1 MENELFMNTEFPPP
15 PPEFE
20 PPSSSSAM
28 MLNWAL
34 MDPTNPQQDP
44 SFLWEKSTEQQQ
56 SIFDSAL
63 SSLVSSPTPS
73 NSNFSGG
80 CGGGVGGGGDGFIIR
95 ELIGKLGNIGNNH
108 NISGEIYGTTTPMSR
123 SASCYATPMS
133 SPPPPPPPSASSN
146 SQIMMNRTTP
156 LTEFSADPGFAE
168 RAARFSCFGSRSFNG
183 RTNSHLPINNNVVN
197 NSGKL
202 TRVSSTPALNGLV
215 SPELAPMIPGGE
227 FSRKRKSLPKGKPK
241 ENPISTASPSP
252 SFSKTAEKK
261 EDWSGKGSKSLE
273 EKVGKRRRDEEED
286 NVDEE
291 GGEGNKNNNTKP
303 PEPPKDYIHVRAR
316 RGQATDSHSLAER
329 VRREKIGERMKLLQD
344 LVPGCN
350 KVTGKALMLDEI
362 INYVQSLQRQ
372 VEFLSMKLSSVN
384 DTRLEFNVDALVS
397 KDVVMI
403 PSSNNNN
410 RLHEEGLQSKSSSHH
425 HHHHHQQQQLNNI
438 YNNNSQLHPNN
449 MMLQSPMNSLETSSL
464 ARSFTHL
471 PTLTQFTDSISQYQM
486 FSEEDLQS
494 IVGMGVAQ
502 PNNESQHMKLEI

>member
-1 MENELFMNTEFPPP
+1 MDNELFMNTELPP
-15 PPEFE
+15 PPEMAVHFE
-20 PPSSSSAM
+20 QPSSSSA

-34 MDPTNPQQDP
+34 MDPNLARNSPPQDC
-44 SFLWEKSTEQQQ
+44 FMWEKSTEQQQQQQQQQ

-80 CGGGVGGGGDGFIIR
+80 GGDGFIIR
-95 ELIGKLGNIGNNH
+95 ELIGKLGNIGNT
-108 NISGEIYGTTTPMSR
+108 SGDIYGGPPPMNSNSR

-133 SPPPPPPPSASSN
+133 SPPP
-146 SQIMMNRTTP
+146 MMNRTTP
-156 LTEFSADPGFAE
+156 LTEFSGDPGFAE

-183 RTNSHLPINNNVVN
+183 RTNSGLPVNNGKIV

-202 TRVSSTPALNGLV
+202 TRVSSTPALKALA
-215 SPELAPMIPGGE
+215 SPEFASAARPMIPAGDLTPKLPGE
-227 FSRKRKSLPKGKPK
+227 FSRKRKSVSKGKAK
-241 ENPISTASPSP
+241 ENPLSTASPSP
-252 SFSKTAEKK
+252 SFSKTAERK
-261 EDWSGKGSKSLE
+261 EVSE
-273 EKVGKRRRDEEED
+273 EKGGKRRREEEGEKE
-286 NVDEE
+286 EE
-291 GGEGNKNNNTKP
+291 GNRGNDTKP

-397 KDVVMI
+397 KDAMI
-403 PSSNNNN
+403 SSSGS
-410 RLHEEGLQSKSSSHH
+410 RMHESGLQLESLSHH
-425 HHHHHQQQQLNNI
+425 D
-438 YNNNSQLHPNN
+438 YNDNSQLHNNASSNN
-449 MMLQSPMNSLETSSL
+449 MMLHPPLKSLEPSTL
-464 ARSFTHL
+464 ARGFTHL
-471 PTLTQFTDSISQYQM
+471 PTLAQFTDSISQYQM

-494 IVGMGVAQ
+494 IVGMGVAHN
-502 PNNESQHMKLEI
+502 PNHESQNMKIEL

>member
-1 MENELFMNTEFPPP
+1 MDNELFINTEFPPP
-15 PPEFE
+15 PPEMAVHFE
-20 PPSSSSAM
+20 QPPSSSSA

-34 MDPTNPQQDP
+34 MDPNLAHNSSPQDC
-44 SFLWEKSTEQQQ
+44 FLWEKSTEQQQ

-73 NSNFSGG
+73 NSNFSG
-80 CGGGVGGGGDGFIIR
+80 CGGGDGFMIR
-95 ELIGKLGNIGNNH
+95 ELIGKLGNIGNN
-108 NISGEIYGTTTPMSR
+108 NSGEIYGTPMSR

-133 SPPPPPPPSASSN
+133 SPPPPANAN
-146 SQIMMNRTTP
+146 SQMMMNRTTP

-183 RTNSHLPINNNVVN
+183 RTNSSLPINNGNLVS
-197 NSGKL
+197 SGKL
-202 TRVSSTPALNGLV
+202 TRVSSTPALNALV
-215 SPELAPMIPGGE
+215 SPEVVSVSRPMMIPGGE
-227 FSRKRKSLPKGKPK
+227 FSRKRKSVNKGKSK
-241 ENPISTASPSP
+241 ENLISTVSPSP
-252 SFSKTAEKK
+252 SFSKTAERK
-261 EDWSGKGSKSLE
+261 EEWDGKERKGSE
-273 EKVGKRRRDEEED
+273 EKGGKRRRDEEDE
-286 NVDEE
+286 VEEEE
-291 GGEGNKNNNTKP
+291 GNNKTNNTKP
-303 PEPPKDYIHVRAR
+303 PEAPKDYIHVRAR

-384 DTRLEFNVDALVS
+384 DTRLDFNVDALVS
-397 KDVVMI
+397 KDVMI
-403 PSSNNNN
+403 PSSTN
-410 RLHEEGLQSKSSSHH
+410 RLHEGLQFNTSSHH
-425 HHHHHQQQQLNNI
+425 HHQQL
-438 YNNNSQLHPNN
+438 NNNSQLHPNISSNN
-449 MMLQSPMNSLETSSL
+449 MMVQSPMNSLETSSL
-464 ARSFTHL
+464 AKSFTHL

-502 PNNESQHMKLEI
+502 NPNHESNHMKIEL

>member
-1 MENELFMNTEFPPP
+1 MDNELFMNTELPPP
-15 PPEFE
+15 SEMAMHFE
-20 PPSSSSAM
+20 QPSSSSA

-34 MDPTNPQQDP
+34 MDPNLARNSPPQDC
-44 SFLWEKSTEQQQ
+44 FMWEKSTEQQQQ

-80 CGGGVGGGGDGFIIR
+80 GGDGFIIR
-95 ELIGKLGNIGNNH
+95 ELIGKLGNIGNT
-108 NISGEIYGTTTPMSR
+108 SGDICGAPMNGNVSR

-133 SPPPPPPPSASSN
+133 SPPP
-146 SQIMMNRTTP
+146 MMNRTAP
-156 LTEFSADPGFAE
+156 LTEFSGDPGFAE
-168 RAARFSCFGSRSFNG
+168 RAAKFSCFGSRSFNG
-183 RTNSHLPINNNVVN
+183 RTNSGIPVNNGEIV

-202 TRVSSTPALNGLV
+202 TRVSSTPALKALA
-215 SPELAPMIPGGE
+215 SPEFASASRPMIPAGDSPPKLPGE
-227 FSRKRKSLPKGKPK
+227 FSRKRKSVSKGKSK
-241 ENPISTASPSP
+241 ENPLPAASPSP
-252 SFSKTAEKK
+252 SFSKTAERK
-261 EDWSGKGSKSLE
+261 EVSE
-273 EKVGKRRRDEEED
+273 EKGGKRRRKDEGDEEE
-286 NVDEE
+286 
-291 GGEGNKNNNTKP
+291 GNKGTNDTKP

-397 KDVVMI
+397 KDAMI
-403 PSSNNNN
+403 
-410 RLHEEGLQSKSSSHH
+410 SSSGSRVHESGLRLESLSHH
-425 HHHHHQQQQLNNI
+425 N
-438 YNNNSQLHPNN
+438 YNNNSQLHTNFSSNN
-449 MMLQSPMNSLETSSL
+449 MMLHSPMKSLEPSAL
-464 ARSFTHL
+464 ARGFTHL
-471 PTLTQFTDSISQYQM
+471 PTLTQFTDTISQYQM

-494 IVGMGVAQ
+494 IVGMGVAHN
-502 PNNESQHMKLEI
+502 PNHESQSQNMKIEL

>member
-1 MENELFMNTEFPPP
+1 MDNELFMNTEFPT
-15 PPEFE
+15 PPEMATHFE
-20 PPSSSSAM
+20 HQPSSSSAM

-34 MDPTNPQQDP
+34 MDPTPHQDS
-44 SFLWEKSTEQQQ
+44 SFLWEKSTEQQQQQ

-80 CGGGVGGGGDGFIIR
+80 GGDGFLIR
-95 ELIGKLGNIGNNH
+95 ELIGKLGNIGSNN
-108 NISGEIYGTTTPMSR
+108 NNSGEIYGTPMSR

-133 SPPPPPPPSASSN
+133 SPPPPTNSN
-146 SQIMMNRTTP
+146 SQMMMNRTTP

-183 RTNSHLPINNNVVN
+183 RTNTNLPINNGNNMVN

-202 TRVSSTPALNGLV
+202 TRVSSTPALKALV
-215 SPELAPMIPGGE
+215 SPEVTPGGE
-227 FSRKRKSLPKGKPK
+227 FSRKRKSVPKGKSK

-252 SFSKTAEKK
+252 SFSKTAEKNG
-261 EDWSGKGSKSLE
+261 GKGGSKSSE
-273 EKVGKRRRDEEED
+273 EKGGKRRREEEDDEEE
-286 NVDEE
+286 E
-291 GGEGNKNNNTKP
+291 GEGEGNKSNNTKP

-384 DTRLEFNVDALVS
+384 DTRLDFNVDALVS
-397 KDVVMI
+397 KDVMI
-403 PSSNNNN
+403 PSSNN

-425 HHHHHQQQQLNNI
+425 HQQQLNI
-438 YNNNSQLHPNN
+438 YNNNSQLLPNISSNN
-449 MMLQSPMNSLETSSL
+449 MMLQSPMNSLETSTL

-494 IVGMGVAQ
+494 IVGMGVAEN
-502 PNNESQHMKLEI
+502 PNNESQHMKIEL

>member
-1 MENELFMNTEFPPP
+1 MDNELFMNTEFPPP
-15 PPEFE
+15 PEMAVHFE

-28 MLNWAL
+28 LNWAL
-34 MDPTNPQQDP
+34 MDPSLSRNSSPQDCFP
-44 SFLWEKSTEQQQ
+44 WEKSTEQQQQQQ

-80 CGGGVGGGGDGFIIR
+80 GGDCFVIR
-95 ELIGKLGNIGNNH
+95 ELIGKLGNIGS
-108 NISGEIYGTTTPMSR
+108 SGEIYGAPMGNNNGNNSR

-133 SPPPPPPPSASSN
+133 SPPP
-146 SQIMMNRTTP
+146 MMNRTTP
-156 LTEFSADPGFAE
+156 LTEFSGDPGFAE

-183 RTNSHLPINNNVVN
+183 RTNSGLSVNNSNIN

-202 TRVSSTPALNGLV
+202 SRVSSTPALKALV
-215 SPELAPMIPGGE
+215 SPEFASASRPMIPAGESIPKLTGE
-227 FSRKRKSLPKGKPK
+227 FSRKRKSVTKGKSK
-241 ENPISTASPSP
+241 EIPLSTASPSP
-252 SFSKTAEKK
+252 GLSK
-261 EDWSGKGSKSLE
+261 
-273 EKVGKRRRDEEED
+273 
-286 NVDEE
+286 
-291 GGEGNKNNNTKP
+291 
-303 PEPPKDYIHVRAR
+303 
-316 RGQATDSHSLAER
+316 

-384 DTRLEFNVDALVS
+384 DTRLDFNVDALVS
-397 KDVVMI
+397 KDVMI
-403 PSSNNNN
+403 PSSSN
-410 RLHEEGLQSKSSSHH
+410 RLHETRLQAESLSHH
-425 HHHHHQQQQLNNI
+425 N
-438 YNNNSQLHPNN
+438 YNNNSQLHPNISSN
-449 MMLQSPMNSLETSSL
+449 NVMLQSPMNSLEPSTL

-471 PTLTQFTDSISQYQM
+471 PSLTQFTDSISQYQM

-502 PNNESQHMKLEI
+502 NSNHGSQNMKIEL

>member
-15 PPEFE
+15 SEFE

-34 MDPTNPQQDP
+34 MDPNPQQDS
-44 SFLWEKSTEQQQ
+44 SFLWEKSTDQQQQQ

-63 SSLVSSPTPS
+63 SSLVSSPTPT

-80 CGGGVGGGGDGFIIR
+80 CGGGGGDGFIIR
-95 ELIGKLGNIGNNH
+95 ELIGKLGNIGNH
-108 NISGEIYGTTTPMSR
+108 NSSREIYGGTTPMSR
-123 SASCYATPMS
+123 SALCYATPMS
-133 SPPPPPPPSASSN
+133 SPPPPSN
-146 SQIMMNRTTP
+146 SNSHIMMNRTTP

-183 RTNSHLPINNNVVN
+183 RTNSNLPVNNNNVVN

-202 TRVSSTPALNGLV
+202 TRVSSTPALKALV
-215 SPELAPMIPGGE
+215 SPEVAPMIPGGE
-227 FSRKRKSLPKGKPK
+227 FSRKRKALPKGKSK

-261 EDWSGKGSKSLE
+261 EDWSGKGSKSSD
-273 EKVGKRRRDEEED
+273 EKGGKRRREDEDDDVEEE
-286 NVDEE
+286 E
-291 GGEGNKNNNTKP
+291 GEGNKSNNTKP

-397 KDVVMI
+397 KDVMI
-403 PSSNNNN
+403 PSSNN

-425 HHHHHQQQQLNNI
+425 HQQLNI
-438 YNNNSQLHPNN
+438 YNNNNNSQLHPNN

-502 PNNESQHMKLEI
+502 NPNHESQHMKLEL

>member
-1 MENELFMNTEFPPP
+1 MDNELFMNTEFPPP
-15 PPEFE
+15 PEMATHFE
-20 PPSSSSAM
+20 PPPSSSSAM

-34 MDPTNPQQDP
+34 MDPNPPQDS
-44 SFLWEKSTEQQQ
+44 SFIWEKSTEQQQQQ

-80 CGGGVGGGGDGFIIR
+80 GGDGFLIR
-95 ELIGKLGNIGNNH
+95 ELIGKLGNIGNN
-108 NISGEIYGTTTPMSR
+108 NNNSGEIYGTPMSR

-133 SPPPPPPPSASSN
+133 SPPPPTNTN
-146 SQIMMNRTTP
+146 SQMMMNRTTP

-168 RAARFSCFGSRSFNG
+168 RASRFSCFGSRSFNG
-183 RTNSHLPINNNVVN
+183 RTNTNLPINNGNNIVN

-202 TRVSSTPALNGLV
+202 TRVSSTPALKALV
-215 SPELAPMIPGGE
+215 SPEVAPGGE
-227 FSRKRKSLPKGKPK
+227 FPRKRKSVPKGKSK

-261 EDWSGKGSKSLE
+261 EEWGGKGSKSSE
-273 EKVGKRRRDEEED
+273 EKGGKRRREDEDEEE
-286 NVDEE
+286 
-291 GGEGNKNNNTKP
+291 GEGEGNNNTKP

-384 DTRLEFNVDALVS
+384 DTRLDFNVDALVS
-397 KDVVMI
+397 KDVMI
-403 PSSNNNN
+403 PSSNN
-410 RLHEEGLQSKSSSHH
+410 RLHEEGLQSKSSSR
-425 HHHHHQQQQLNNI
+425 HHQQQQQLNMYNSNNAQLLPNI
-438 YNNNSQLHPNN
+438 SSNN
-449 MMLQSPMNSLETSSL
+449 MMLQSPMNSLEASTL

-494 IVGMGVAQ
+494 IVGMGVALN
-502 PNNESQHMKLEI
+502 PNNESQHMKIEL